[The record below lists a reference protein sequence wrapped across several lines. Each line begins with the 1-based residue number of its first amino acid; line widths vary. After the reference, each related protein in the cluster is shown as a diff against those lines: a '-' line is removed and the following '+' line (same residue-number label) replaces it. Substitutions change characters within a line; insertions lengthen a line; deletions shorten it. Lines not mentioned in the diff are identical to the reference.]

1 MRVQQESKFIY
12 HMLESDLDNL
22 SYLLQLKPANFRAIR
37 YKLFRDLSDAT
48 AAPADFPNN
57 RPSFLI
63 CQRKK

>member
-1 MRVQQESKFIY
+1 MRVQQELKLIY

-48 AAPADFPNN
+48 ADISKPAIFFYL
-57 RPSFLI
+57 STQKVKI
-63 CQRKK
+63 